1 MLTLKTENLTLN
13 QNFDKFWPIL
23 PLKHLMFWAS
33 GQNFLVFFTNFDLK
47 NQKFLTWKPK
57 NQNIV
62 NF

>member
-47 NQKFLTWKPK
+47 NQKFLT
-57 NQNIV
+57 
-62 NF
+62 